1 MLACILIALAGVSGN
16 GADFKNDCVSIHVEI
31 ASNVYT
37 YRVTNLGTEP
47 IVSFEVEQ
55 HASYNFK
62 APDGWQKN
70 KSPSLFRAWTEN
82 SAIGIAPND
91 TATFSLRV
99 SSEGA
104 VLGSGRVSV
113 GFRSGQTS
121 ELAKVWTPV
130 KEPLSYIML
139 VAGVFLAII
148 VMQSA
153 IVIRKRWQTKS
164 KPVND
169 G

>member
-1 MLACILIALAGVSGN
+1 MFACILIALAGISGN
-16 GADFKNDCVSIHVEI
+16 DADFKNDRVSIHVKI

-37 YRVTNLGTEP
+37 YRVTNLSTEP

-55 HASYNFK
+55 HAAYNFK
-62 APDGWQKN
+62 IPDGWQKN
-70 KSPSLFRAWTEN
+70 ESPDIFRAWTEN
-82 SAIGIAPND
+82 PEIGIALND

-104 VLGSGRVSV
+104 VLGFGHASV

-139 VAGVFLAII
+139 VAGVFLVII
-148 VMQSA
+148 VVQSA
-153 IVIRKRWQTKS
+153 IVIRKRRQTKS
-164 KPVND
+164 KPVSD
-169 G
+169 A